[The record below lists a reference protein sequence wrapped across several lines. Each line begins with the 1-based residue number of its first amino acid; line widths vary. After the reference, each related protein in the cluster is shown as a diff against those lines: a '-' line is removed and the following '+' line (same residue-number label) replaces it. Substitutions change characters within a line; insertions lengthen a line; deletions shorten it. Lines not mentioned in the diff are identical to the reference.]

1 MVKFNWYLPSLGS
14 STDPRFQK
22 KHNVVFSCCF
32 QQWCH
37 ISHLHAVF
45 CSYTP
50 QNKHE
55 TWKWS
60 LGKGD
65 SYWKPSFPGSMLI
78 FRGVAK
84 KTMHL
89 NCRNLQELTT
99 KRSWSHVHVSNI
111 KRMQK
116 KTWNKTVWSGCSI
129 LKPLNRKDFP
139 NKNQVFNVLVQYHV
153 IWHFF
158 GDCKANI
165 IPVYSH
171 KQSES
176 SPHMIFFYTV
186 TLFPTRHSFWDSNL
200 FTNNRVLFF
209 NLKRWKTSRGSGVFQ
224 QNHVCIYIYV
234 NMYVYIHTYIY
245 IYIYICKI
253 SIYPSQK
260 MHKKKRSGMQKK
272 QASPNIWQEKKINL
286 PQKTPP
292 FRGANF
298 ED

>member
-1 MVKFNWYLPSLGS
+1 MF
-14 STDPRFQK
+14 
-22 KHNVVFSCCF
+22 F

-45 CSYTP
+45 CSYTR

-99 KRSWSHVHVSNI
+99 RRSWSHVHVANI
-111 KRMQK
+111 KRMQN

-176 SPHMIFFYTV
+176 SPHMIFFKRSAFFRPV
-186 TLFPTRHSFWDSNL
+186 ILFETQTFSPITE
-200 FTNNRVLFF
+200 FF
-209 NLKRWKTSRGSGVFQ
+209 FSILSAGKHHGAPAFSSK
-224 QNHVCIYIYV
+224 I
-234 NMYVYIHTYIY
+234 MYIY
-245 IYIYICKI
+245 IY
-253 SIYPSQK
+253 
-260 MHKKKRSGMQKK
+260 
-272 QASPNIWQEKKINL
+272 
-286 PQKTPP
+286 T
-292 FRGANF
+292 
-298 ED
+298 